1 MNILITLLGGEALP
15 LYYPI
20 KQFKPDVVY
29 IISTS
34 RTEEIAER
42 LKSLLSTKQEGEL
55 GELIPVIK
63 TVKYI
68 ETDALR

>member
-1 MNILITLLGGEALP
+1 MNIHITLLGGEALP
-15 LYYPI
+15 LCYPI

-34 RTEEIAER
+34 RTKEIAER

-68 ETDALR
+68 ETDAFR